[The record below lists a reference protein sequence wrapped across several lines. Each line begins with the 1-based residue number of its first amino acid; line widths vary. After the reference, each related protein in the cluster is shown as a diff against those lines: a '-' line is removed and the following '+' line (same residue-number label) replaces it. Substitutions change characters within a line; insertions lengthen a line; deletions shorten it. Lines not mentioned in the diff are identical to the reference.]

1 MRILKLNGSRAHLHL
16 SSVGGSRAHLERTN
30 GAQSQLQHGQPQLC
44 MSWFFGP
51 WNTANLHS
59 YKLIKQQFSLQHHR
73 PGLLQ
78 TIGIFSLSKIISTTI
93 KIKDFYLKM
102 TFHTFSDWKLLKM
115 SHLNFWILAFSPIF
129 VLFKVTCLV
138 TLIDRKV
145 FKNSPKLI
153 IFWHF

>member
-1 MRILKLNGSRAHLHL
+1 MFFLLSSNDLSVSVIERQRAFCINHRWGLKLNGSRAHLHL
-16 SSVGGSRAHLERTN
+16 SSVGGSRAHLERTKN
-30 GAQSQLQHGQPQLC
+30 GALAAQQHQPQLC

-102 TFHTFSDWKLLKM
+102 TFHTFSDWKLL
-115 SHLNFWILAFSPIF
+115 
-129 VLFKVTCLV
+129 
-138 TLIDRKV
+138 
-145 FKNSPKLI
+145 
-153 IFWHF
+153 